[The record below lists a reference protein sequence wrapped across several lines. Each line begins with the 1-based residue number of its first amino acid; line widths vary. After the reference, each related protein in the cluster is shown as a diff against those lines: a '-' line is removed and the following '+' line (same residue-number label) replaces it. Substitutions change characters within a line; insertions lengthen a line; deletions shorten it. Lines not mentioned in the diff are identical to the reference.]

1 MDRADDALLAALHE
15 GDEGA
20 LSTLL
25 SRHAPAVYRFGMK
38 MCRDPEDAKDVLQDT
53 LLAAA
58 RGLRDFRGASSLST
72 WLYSVARSF
81 CIKKRRR
88 SKHAPDETVS
98 LDQDAVGQDA
108 ISPAIAPDE
117 AAAGRELGV
126 ALDAAIAALDPIY
139 REVLI
144 LRDVEGLTA
153 PEVAEVLDVTVDTV
167 KSRLH
172 RARADVKAKLA
183 PIFPTEAAVVKPSS
197 AGGCPAV
204 VGLFSRY
211 LEGEIGPVECQAMQ
225 LHVDSCSSCSAACE
239 SLRRT
244 VALCRTAGREKLPA
258 DIERRVRHALEAVVR
273 GAPPGG
279 VG

>member
-1 MDRADDALLAALHE
+1 MDNDDDALLASLHQ
-15 GDEGA
+15 GDDGA
-20 LSTLL
+20 LATLL
-25 SRHAPAVYRFGMK
+25 SRHAPAVYRFGLK

-88 SKHAPDETVS
+88 SKHAPAETVS
-98 LDQDAVGQDA
+98 LDQDPARHDA
-108 ISPAIAPDE
+108 MSPAIAPDE

-126 ALDAAIAALDPIY
+126 ALDAAIAALDPLY
-139 REVLI
+139 REVLV

-153 PEVAEVLDVTVDTV
+153 KEVAEVLGVTVDTV

-172 RARADVKAKLA
+172 RARADVRARLS
-183 PIFPTEAAVVKPSS
+183 PIFPTEAPVVEP
-197 AGGCPAV
+197 AGTAECPEI

-211 LEGEIGPVECQAMQ
+211 LEGEIGPVECRAMQ
-225 LHVDSCSSCSAACE
+225 AHVDTCSSCGPACA

-258 DIERRVRHALEAVVR
+258 NLERRVRKALEAVVR
-273 GAPPGG
+273 GPRTD
-279 VG
+279 